1 VYFKMRDNW
10 NISITGNGIILVPY
24 KRKFVENYHNWMKDP
39 FLLESTASEELPIEE
54 EYAMQK
60 LWHVDPK
67 KCTFIILATVQDTTG
82 DESASASMGVYELDR
97 MVGDVNL
104 FMNDYDDSKNAEIE
118 IMIAEPRYRRCGL
131 AREALKLMIHY
142 GINQLKL
149 TRFFAKIGEKN
160 VASIELFKR

>member
-1 VYFKMRDNW
+1 
-10 NISITGNGIILVPY
+10 
-24 KRKFVENYHNWMKDP
+24 
-39 FLLESTASEELPIEE
+39 
-54 EYAMQK
+54 MQK

-82 DESASASMGVYELDR
+82 DESASASMGVSELDR

-160 VASIELFKR
+160 AASIELFKR